1 MNDEIIEELK
11 QKMIDFQNEDVYIEL
26 ENAIQN
32 HTTIKNAKIIVSDEK
47 LIISDEKEKDFII
60 ELHYLDEIEI
70 SNNTVYLELT
80 NDIRITLDH

>member
-1 MNDEIIEELK
+1 MENEIIEELK
-11 QKMIDFQNEDVYIEL
+11 QKMIDFEDEDVYIEL
-26 ENAIQN
+26 ENAIQY

-60 ELHYLDEIEI
+60 ELHYLCNVEI
-70 SNNTVYLELT
+70 NDNTVYLELT

>member
-1 MNDEIIEELK
+1 MNDEIIKELK

-26 ENAIQN
+26 ENAIQY

-47 LIISDEKEKDFII
+47 LIISNEKEKDFII
-60 ELHYLDEIEI
+60 ELHYLYDIEI
-70 SNNTVYLELT
+70 SDNTVYLELT

>member
-11 QKMIDFQNEDVYIEL
+11 QKMIEFENENVYIEL
-26 ENAIQN
+26 ENAIQY

-47 LIISDEKEKDFII
+47 LIISNEKEKDFII
-60 ELHYLDEIEI
+60 ELHYLYDVEINE
-70 SNNTVYLELT
+70 NTVYLEMT